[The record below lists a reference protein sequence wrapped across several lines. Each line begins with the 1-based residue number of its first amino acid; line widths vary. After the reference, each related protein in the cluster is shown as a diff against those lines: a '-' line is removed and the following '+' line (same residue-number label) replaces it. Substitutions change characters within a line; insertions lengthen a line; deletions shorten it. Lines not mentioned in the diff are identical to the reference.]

1 MPRPKSTKSTTQ
13 TSAKKAVSTKVAK
26 ESTKTPAKKSVA
38 EKTRKVRTPK
48 IKEPSEEIVDKVK
61 ATKPRK
67 TKIAKVKEEKSA
79 EDKVKISAKDVA
91 KKLDKNIE
99 PHALNDEVTEKV
111 RELIHLSREQGFLTY
126 KDIDQSL
133 PEIANQP
140 EELQN
145 VISIFNNFSLISG
158 PCRPE

>member
-48 IKEPSEEIVDKVK
+48 IKEPSEDTAEEIVDKVK

-126 KDIDQSL
+126 KDIDQTINAADHAAKL
-133 PEIANQP
+133 
-140 EELQN
+140 L
-145 VISIFNNFSLISG
+145 V
-158 PCRPE
+158 